1 MPDVWKIGVMK
12 RLFLWSS
19 SLAASLI
26 AVGVILQLYFIAAWV
41 FGEAD
46 ALDAHRG
53 VGLLVWLLEIIV
65 LLSGLA
71 AYWGAWRQAWLSI
84 ALPVLGTAQIFFLGN
99 IEDPGENVSGWIHGF
114 HGGLAIFV
122 FLLALAI
129 GYRDMNALGIRSG
142 GAAAA

>member
-1 MPDVWKIGVMK
+1 MK

-19 SLAASLI
+19 SLSASLI

-53 VGLLVWLLEIIV
+53 LGFLVWLLQIV
-65 LLSGLA
+65 VLVSGVA
-71 AYWGAWRQAWLSI
+71 AYWGAWRLAGLSI

-99 IEDPGENVSGWIHGF
+99 IDDPSENVSGWIHGF

-129 GYRDMNALGIRSG
+129 GYRDLNALGIRSDTPT
-142 GAAAA
+142 AA

>member
-1 MPDVWKIGVMK
+1 MK
-12 RLFLWSS
+12 RLLLWSS
-19 SLAASLI
+19 SLSASLI

-53 VGLLVWLLEIIV
+53 VGLLVWLLQIV
-65 LLSGLA
+65 VLVSGVVV
-71 AYWGAWRQAWLSI
+71 YWGVWRQAGLSV

-99 IEDPGENVSGWIHGF
+99 VEDPSENVSGWIHGF
-114 HGGLAIFV
+114 HGGLAVFV

-129 GYRDMNALGIRSG
+129 GYRDLNALGIRSDG
-142 GAAAA
+142 PPAA

>member
-1 MPDVWKIGVMK
+1 MK

-19 SLAASLI
+19 SLSASLI

-53 VGLLVWLLEIIV
+53 VGLLVWLLQIV
-65 LLSGLA
+65 VLVSGVV
-71 AYWGAWRQAWLSI
+71 AYWGAWRPAGLSA

-99 IEDPGENVSGWIHGF
+99 VEDPSENVSGWIHGF

-122 FLLALAI
+122 FLLAVAI
-129 GYRDMNALGIRSG
+129 GYRDMNALGIRSDG
-142 GAAAA
+142 PAAA